1 MISKT
6 QIFVTLTVAAALAT
20 YFMGGGLKLA
30 LIIGA
35 AVAGVCLLFGY
46 RGQIM
51 KFIGEVKVEL
61 GKCAWPWDPNQTGLK
76 KYRELFESTLVVII
90 SVLLLAGFVT
100 TSDLFLARVVGVLTG
115 GNLK

>member
-20 YFMGGGLKLA
+20 YFMGGGLHYA
-30 LIIGA
+30 LLVGA
-35 AVAGVCLLFGY
+35 AVAAVCLLLAY
-46 RGQIM
+46 RTQIV
-51 KFIGEVKVEL
+51 KFVGEVKIEL

-100 TSDLFLARVVGVLTG
+100 TSDLFLSRIVGVLTG
-115 GNLK
+115 ANLK

>member
-1 MISKT
+1 MITRT
-6 QIFVTLTVAAALAT
+6 QIIVTLTVAAALAG
-20 YFMGGGLKLA
+20 YFLGGGLKMALLSGGAVLA
-30 LIIGA
+30 
-35 AVAGVCLLFGY
+35 VCLLLTY
-46 RGQIM
+46 RGPIV
-51 KFIGEVKVEL
+51 KFIGEVRVEL

-100 TSDLFLARVVGVLTG
+100 TSDLFLARVVGMLTG

>member
-30 LIIGA
+30 LIVAAAIG
-35 AVAGVCLLFGY
+35 GVCLLLAY
-46 RGQIM
+46 RNQIM
-51 KFIGEVKVEL
+51 KFVGEVKVEL

-100 TSDLFLARVVGVLTG
+100 TSDLFLSRIVGMLTG
-115 GNLK
+115 SSLK

>member
-6 QIFVTLTVAAALAT
+6 QIFVALTVAAALAT
-20 YFMGGGLKLA
+20 YFLGGGVHDA
-30 LIIGA
+30 LLVGVAVGA
-35 AVAGVCLLFGY
+35 VCLLLAY
-46 RGQIM
+46 RGPIV
-51 KFIGEVKVEL
+51 KFIGEVRVEL

-100 TSDLFLARVVGVLTG
+100 TSDLFLARIVGILTG
-115 GNLK
+115 GSLK